1 MEDEYA
7 KHELEYIKEY
17 QEKGFTDNFR
27 ITKGRLISSETGKE
41 FEPTDLMIMGENRF
55 EGMSD
60 PSDLSILYAIAAP
73 NGLKGTLLMAY
84 GPNADVSEYNFIEQ
98 IPESDQTDRVDER
111 L

>member
-7 KHELEYIKEY
+7 KHELEFIKEY

-27 ITKGRLISSETGKE
+27 IAKGKLISSETGQE

-55 EGMSD
+55 EGMSN
-60 PSDLSILYAIAAP
+60 PSDLSILYAIKAP
-73 NGLKGTLLMAY
+73 DELKGTLLMAY
-84 GPNADVSEYNFIEQ
+84 GPNADISEHHFIEQ
-98 IPESDQTDRVDER
+98 IPEADQTDRVDEP